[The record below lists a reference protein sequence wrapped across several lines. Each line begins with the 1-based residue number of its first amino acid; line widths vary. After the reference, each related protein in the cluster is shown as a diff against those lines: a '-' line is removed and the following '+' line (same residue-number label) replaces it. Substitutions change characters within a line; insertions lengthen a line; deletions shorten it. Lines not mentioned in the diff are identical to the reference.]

1 MDSQTIQAESKPR
14 QGAQAIRRAL
24 SVLRVLAAGGENG
37 LPLKEVLQAT
47 RLSRPTVHRIVHVL
61 VEEGLVERHQRS
73 GRYAIGTQV
82 PELALARPSRSPL
95 LAAAD
100 EIMQRTSELI
110 GDTLFLTVRTGNDTL
125 CVDRRIGSY
134 PIQVLSIAVG
144 ARRPLGVSSAGVAI
158 MAALPAAEARRIAA
172 ANEPR
177 FASYRTDR
185 QTVLSQIADARRRGY
200 GVREVG
206 LVKGTKSISTWIK
219 TPSGYPA
226 AALTISAVRT
236 RLGPRRE
243 QEVVEALTESA
254 SRIEAM
260 LAKPDMAPRS

>member
-1 MDSQTIQAESKPR
+1 MDRERLTRPEPEPR

-24 SVLRVLAAGGENG
+24 SLLRVLAAGGEGG
-37 LPLKEVLQAT
+37 LPLKEVVQAT

-61 VEEGLVERHQRS
+61 IEEGLVERHGRS

-82 PELALARPSRSPL
+82 PELALARPSPSPL

-100 EIMQRTSELI
+100 EILGETSQQI
-110 GDTLFLTVRTGNDTL
+110 GDTLFLTARTGNDTL

-134 PIQVLSIAVG
+134 PIQVLSIAIG

-158 MAALPAAEARRIAA
+158 MAALPAPEARKIVA

-177 FASYRTDR
+177 FAGYRTDR
-185 QTVLSQIADARRRGY
+185 QAVLSQIADARRRGY
-200 GVREVG
+200 GVREIG
-206 LVKGTKSISTWIK
+206 LVQGTKSISTWIK
-219 TPSGYPA
+219 NAGGYPA
-226 AALTISAVRT
+226 AALTLSAVRT

-243 QEVVEALTESA
+243 QEVAEILLKAAYE
-254 SRIEAM
+254 IEQKI
-260 LAKPDMAPRS
+260 L

>member
-1 MDSQTIQAESKPR
+1 M
-14 QGAQAIRRAL
+14 
-24 SVLRVLAAGGENG
+24 
-37 LPLKEVLQAT
+37 
-47 RLSRPTVHRIVHVL
+47 
-61 VEEGLVERHQRS
+61 EEGLVERHERS

-100 EIMQRTSELI
+100 DILRETSQRV

-158 MAALPAAEARRIAA
+158 LAALPAQESRRIAMT
-172 ANEPR
+172 NEPR
-177 FASYRTDR
+177 FAGYRTDR
-185 QTVLSQIADARRRGY
+185 QTVLSEIADARRRGY

-206 LVKGTKSISTWIK
+206 LVQGTKSISTWIK
-219 TPSGYPA
+219 TADGDPA

-243 QEVVEALTESA
+243 QEVVETLLKAAYEVEQKI
-254 SRIEAM
+254 R
-260 LAKPDMAPRS
+260 

>member
-1 MDSQTIQAESKPR
+1 MDNGLPTILDPEPR

-24 SVLRVLAAGGENG
+24 FLLRVLAAGGESG
-37 LPLKEVLQAT
+37 LPLKDVVQAT

-61 VEEGLVERHQRS
+61 MEEGLVERHERS

-100 EIMQRTSELI
+100 DILRETSQRV

-144 ARRPLGVSSAGVAI
+144 AHR
-158 MAALPAAEARRIAA
+158 
-172 ANEPR
+172 
-177 FASYRTDR
+177 
-185 QTVLSQIADARRRGY
+185 
-200 GVREVG
+200 
-206 LVKGTKSISTWIK
+206 
-219 TPSGYPA
+219 
-226 AALTISAVRT
+226 
-236 RLGPRRE
+236 
-243 QEVVEALTESA
+243 
-254 SRIEAM
+254 
-260 LAKPDMAPRS
+260 